1 MRVMLDTNVCSYL
14 IKGQSPWIEGFTK
27 SETGD
32 IAISSIVAY
41 ELAVWK
47 SRNAADGALAR
58 LIGAFLEAVDVL
70 PFDADAAKVSGQVV
84 ARLVAARVDIGAMD
98 PLIAGHAMSEN
109 AVLITNNAKFFKKVN
124 GLRFAGSL

>member
-14 IKGQSPWIEGFTK
+14 IKGQSPWIEAFTK
-27 SETGD
+27 SDTGD
-32 IAISSIVAY
+32 FAISSMVAY

-47 SRNAADGALAR
+47 NRNPADGALAR
-58 LIGAFLEAVDVL
+58 LIAAFLEAVVVL
-70 PFDADAAKVSGQVV
+70 PFDAGAAKVSGQVV

-109 AVLITNNAKFFKKVN
+109 AVLITNNEKHFKKVD
-124 GLRFAGSL
+124 GLKFATSL